1 MVYSAKD
8 SSWIFSVGDDGF
20 GTSSSDIAGCTM
32 VLRRRLRRLL
42 TLAFDIS
49 DLASSCTVK
58 LSLVLLG
65 EARTGS
71 TVSVL
76 KVSESLR
83 RRVGVLVSSSLASD
97 EALVDLLGVRVTL
110 SGVERLFMDEC
121 RFALLSGVFGG
132 GEALSFTTEDAR
144 VIRLLGVASVS
155 SIFSMADIRLVLTLL
170 LGVDVDAS
178 PLSTDSRLD
187 LLGVTG
193 VSVSRDDIFISCF
206 ESLSGSDNFS
216 LFLIGKRELG
226 PSNGSTCSGL
236 TAGTASTVSE
246 SCMGAAACTGS
257 SSACSEPDSGSSTRN
272 GSAIWP
278 VDRLSAA
285 ESSLSSL
292 LLFFL
297 FAPWASSGFTDR
309 FIAGMSTS

>member
-1 MVYSAKD
+1 MYSAKD
-8 SSWIFSVGDDGF
+8 SSWTLSVDDDEF

-58 LSLVLLG
+58 LSLALLG

-71 TVSVL
+71 TDSVL
-76 KVSESLR
+76 NVSESLR

-110 SGVERLFMDEC
+110 SGVERLFIDEC
-121 RFALLSGVFGG
+121 RLALLSGVLG
-132 GEALSFTTEDAR
+132 GETVSCTTEDAR

-155 SIFSMADIRLVLTLL
+155 SIFSIADIRLVLTLL

-178 PLSTDSRLD
+178 PLSTESRLD

-193 VSVSRDDIFISCF
+193 VSVSRDDVFISCF
-206 ESLSGSDNFS
+206 ETLSCSDNVS
-216 LFLIGKRELG
+216 LFLVAKRELG
-226 PSNGSTCSGL
+226 PSNGSTGSGS
-236 TAGTASTVSE
+236 TAGIASTVSE
-246 SCMGAAACTGS
+246 SCLGAAACTGS
-257 SSACSEPDSGSSTRN
+257 SSACSDPDSGSSTRN
-272 GSAIWP
+272 GSVIWP

>member
-8 SSWIFSVGDDGF
+8 SSWTFSVDDDGF
-20 GTSSSDIAGCTM
+20 GTSSSDIDGCAM

-42 TLAFDIS
+42 TLALDIS
-49 DLASSCTVK
+49 DLASSSTVK
-58 LSLVLLG
+58 LSLALFG

-97 EALVDLLGVRVTL
+97 AALVDLLGVRVTL
-110 SGVERLFMDEC
+110 SGVARLFIDAC
-121 RFALLSGVFGG
+121 RLALLSGVLG
-132 GEALSFTTEDAR
+132 GEAVSCNTEDAR
-144 VIRLLGVASVS
+144 VIRLLGVASIS

-178 PLSTDSRLD
+178 PLSIECRLD

-193 VSVSRDDIFISCF
+193 VSVSRDDVFISCF
-206 ESLSGSDNFS
+206 EPFSCSDSFS
-216 LFLIGKRELG
+216 LILVVKRELG
-226 PSNGSTCSGL
+226 PSNGSTGSESF
-236 TAGTASTVSE
+236 AGTTSTVAE
-246 SCMGAAACTGS
+246 SYLGAASCLGS
-257 SSACSEPDSGSSTRN
+257 SSACSDPDSGSSTRN

-297 FAPWASSGFTDR
+297 FAP
-309 FIAGMSTS
+309 